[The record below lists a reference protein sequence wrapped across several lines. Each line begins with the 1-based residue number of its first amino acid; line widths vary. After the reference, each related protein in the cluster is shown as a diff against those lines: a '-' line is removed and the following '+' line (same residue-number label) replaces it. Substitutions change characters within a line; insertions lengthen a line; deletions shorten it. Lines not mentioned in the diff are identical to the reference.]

1 MYQLATQWFWV
12 FAEPGRVIVAALAV
26 GIVLLWT
33 PWARAGRWLA
43 SLGIAVLLMVSVFP
57 VGAAM
62 NAGLENRFPQI
73 DVLPPAADGVIVL
86 GGATQP
92 GLFRARGQIA
102 MNDNGERLIEFVR
115 LARRYENAVLIYT
128 GGGKSAN
135 PEIPTE
141 ADVAREVMV
150 ATGLDPDRVLFES
163 SATNTYE
170 NAVFA
175 ARLVEPARGPIWL
188 LVTSAAH
195 MPRAVGSFRAAG
207 WDVIPYPVDFNSAG
221 PTGLGDWRP
230 RFKPTSGLASFG
242 EAVHEWVGLATYW
255 VLGRT
260 EDLFPA
266 P

>member
-1 MYQLATQWFWV
+1 MYQLAAQWFWG

-73 DVLPPAADGVIVL
+73 DVLPPVADGIIVL

-150 ATGLDPDRVLFES
+150 ANGLDPDRVLFES

-207 WDVIPYPVDFNSAG
+207 WERDPLPRRFQQRGAN
-221 PTGLGDWRP
+221 RP
-230 RFKPTSGLASFG
+230 GR
-242 EAVHEWVGLATYW
+242 LATAFQTD
-255 VLGRT
+255 LGAG
-260 EDLFPA
+260 EF
-266 P
+266 